1 MATTYPTPYPHPIP
15 LKRVYQFWRV
25 GSCAQS
31 NQPSQIS
38 TRFGSGVWEPQVVKN
53 RYLSLTR
60 GIALTT
66 MYALTCYTVIIS
78 KYTDKT
84 VLSQKRCWWIL
95 HNYTEILMLVLM
107 LRYNK
112 ELSHLVVVEV

>member
-1 MATTYPTPYPHPIP
+1 
-15 LKRVYQFWRV
+15 
-25 GSCAQS
+25 
-31 NQPSQIS
+31 
-38 TRFGSGVWEPQVVKN
+38 
-53 RYLSLTR
+53 
-60 GIALTT
+60 